1 MGVNA
6 GFANPLSEH
15 SKYAIVKYLSE
26 GSFGFVL
33 LAKEKATG
41 KQVYFFLPHQ
51 RT

>member
-1 MGVNA
+1 MGVNPTFDDA
-6 GFANPLSEH
+6 LSGH
-15 SKYAIVKYLSE
+15 AKYSTVKYLSE

-41 KQVYFFLPHQ
+41 KQVAPILLT